1 MNALGE
7 INSKHRRQNLLLY
20 NKRRSSFTCT
30 LLFECYHI
38 SRISRLREEM
48 QTKESTFVPTAEKC
62 YNECYNDIVMYS
74 FYTTVKSIIDCFH
87 SNFYRKS
94 VIHCTSFCS
103 TKYGTRNTLSV
114 PSNLQLR
121 CVL

>member
-1 MNALGE
+1 VVNALGE

-62 YNECYNDIVMYS
+62 YNDRYVQLLHYC
-74 FYTTVKSIIDCFH
+74 KIDNWLFS
-87 SNFYRKS
+87 SNF
-94 VIHCTSFCS
+94 
-103 TKYGTRNTLSV
+103 
-114 PSNLQLR
+114 
-121 CVL
+121 